1 MNTATERPIE
11 KEPFFTRDS
20 GFYKTLFRMLLVVA
34 MQNLVAYSVNMA
46 DNIML
51 GVYSQ
56 DSLSAA
62 ATVNQVFF
70 VVQQFALSIGNAL
83 VALAAQYWGQNR
95 PGPVRTLTGIALKLG
110 VILSA
115 ALVAVCALFPEPL
128 LYLFTDSAAIVAEGT
143 KYLSLLQWTFAL
155 FILTNVL
162 MAALRSVGIV
172 NISFYVSVVSLLVN
186 VGINYTLIFG
196 RFGFPELGILGAA
209 VGTLTARTLEFLIVL
224 AYILRVD
231 KKLRLF
237 SGGALLRR
245 APALRRD
252 YAKVYLPIMCSQVL
266 WGISVPMQ
274 TAILGH
280 LSDDAIAANS
290 IATTFYQYLK
300 VIVIAMS
307 SVSAVMIGSAIGRGE
322 RKRVRSDARSIDVA
336 IGCVLAAT
344 LFVLRGPLVSLYDLT
359 PEAAEMARSLIAVMS
374 VVMIGMSYQMPVSFG
389 IIQGGGDAGFT
400 MKMNLISTWLIVMP
414 LSFMAAFWWRW
425 PVEAVVL
432 VIQSDQIFKGLPTYL
447 RFRKY
452 QWMKKLT
459 QDG

>member
-1 MNTATERPIE
+1 MNTTTERPIE

-51 GVYSQ
+51 GVCSQ

-110 VILSA
+110 VILSV
-115 ALVAVCALFPEPL
+115 ALVAVCTLFPEPL

-186 VGINYTLIFG
+186 VGMNYTLIFG

-224 AYILRVD
+224 AYILKVD

-245 APALRRD
+245 DPALRRD

-307 SVSAVMIGSAIGRGE
+307 SVSAVMIGSA
-322 RKRVRSDARSIDVA
+322 IDVA

>member
-1 MNTATERPIE
+1 MNTTTERPIE
-11 KEPFFTRDS
+11 KEQFFTRDS

-51 GVYSQ
+51 GVCSQ

-110 VILSA
+110 VILSV
-115 ALVAVCALFPEPL
+115 ALVAVCTLFPEPL

-186 VGINYTLIFG
+186 VGMNYTLIFG

-224 AYILRVD
+224 AYIL
-231 KKLRLF
+231 
-237 SGGALLRR
+237 
-245 APALRRD
+245 
-252 YAKVYLPIMCSQVL
+252 KVE
-266 WGISVPMQ
+266 
-274 TAILGH
+274 
-280 LSDDAIAANS
+280 
-290 IATTFYQYLK
+290 
-300 VIVIAMS
+300 
-307 SVSAVMIGSAIGRGE
+307 IGRASCRE
-322 RKRVRSDARSIDVA
+322 RV
-336 IGCVLAAT
+336 
-344 LFVLRGPLVSLYDLT
+344 
-359 PEAAEMARSLIAVMS
+359 
-374 VVMIGMSYQMPVSFG
+374 
-389 IIQGGGDAGFT
+389 
-400 MKMNLISTWLIVMP
+400 
-414 LSFMAAFWWRW
+414 
-425 PVEAVVL
+425 
-432 VIQSDQIFKGLPTYL
+432 
-447 RFRKY
+447 
-452 QWMKKLT
+452 
-459 QDG
+459 